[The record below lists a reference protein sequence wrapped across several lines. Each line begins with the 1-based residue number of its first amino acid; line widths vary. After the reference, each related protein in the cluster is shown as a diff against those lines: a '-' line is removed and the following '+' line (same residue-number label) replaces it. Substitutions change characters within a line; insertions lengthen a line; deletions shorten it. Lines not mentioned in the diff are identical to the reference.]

1 MFWNCYELVIFL
13 KNLYKSSNVNVIKFL
28 LQISIGLTA
37 IVSDQVSK
45 RWKKKKP
52 RTNNPTNSD
61 GTEDDEDAEEEE
73 DDSQ

>member
-1 MFWNCYELVIFL
+1 
-13 KNLYKSSNVNVIKFL
+13 

-52 RTNNPTNSD
+52 RTSAQTSPANPD
-61 GTEDDEDAEEEE
+61 GIEDDEEPEEE